1 VWGAERAGEAY
12 AKSAGVS
19 SIDELRRIA
28 PDKLPNGQGSGTGW
42 PIVDGWLIPDDQY
55 KLYEA
60 GKISYM
66 RTDSVNLSQD
76 ALDMAKNAF
85 VKNYGDKYLEI
96 RQYKNKIA
104 SAQEA
109 HEAIRPTD
117 FNLTEGSADFFANML
132 EKVLAE
138 GW

>member
-1 VWGAERAGEAY
+1 MRRTRGQVGRPAPWSARSTKSPRRGRGTVRGTPVRRLRISSLTEAAIRAGFS
-12 AKSAGVS
+12 K
-19 SIDELRRIA
+19 LRDA
-28 PDKLPNGQGSGTGW
+28 AEFD
-42 PIVDGWLIPDDQY
+42 

-76 ALDMAKNAF
+76 ALEAAKAEITRA
-85 VKNYGDKYLEI
+85 YGPEYAQP
-96 RQYKNKIA
+96 RVYKTKSA

-117 FNLTEGSADFFANML
+117 FALVKAGSDSQEQRL
-132 EKVLAE
+132 
-138 GW
+138 